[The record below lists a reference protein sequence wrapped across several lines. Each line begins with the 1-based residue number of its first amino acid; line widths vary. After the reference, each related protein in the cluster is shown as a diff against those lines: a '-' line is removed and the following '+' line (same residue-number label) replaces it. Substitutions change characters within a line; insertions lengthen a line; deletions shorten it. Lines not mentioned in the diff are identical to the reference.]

1 MPVALR
7 VAYLEL
13 RAMFSITPTVTE
25 GFDRLQDMLLA
36 LRVGDE
42 LRVSEA
48 ARASGLSERVCLA
61 MLEGL
66 ERAGL
71 MTRAEPERFV
81 RRRLDFV

>member
-1 MPVALR
+1 
-7 VAYLEL
+7 
-13 RAMFSITPTVTE
+13 MFSISPNVTE
-25 GFDRLQDMLLA
+25 GFDRLQQLLLD

-48 ARASGLSERVCLA
+48 AHASGLSEHVCLA

-71 MTRAEPERFV
+71 MAQADSDRFI
-81 RRRLDFV
+81 RRRLEFI

>member
-1 MPVALR
+1 
-7 VAYLEL
+7 
-13 RAMFSITPTVTE
+13 MFSISPIVTE
-25 GFDRLQDMLLA
+25 RFDRLQEILLA

-48 ARASGLSERVCLA
+48 ARASGLSEHVCLA

-71 MTRAEPERFV
+71 MTQAEPERFV
-81 RRRLDFV
+81 RRQLDFV